1 MCNKLDNT
9 ICYDSRLSDSKNYRK
24 RYRRCLKCKH
34 LMVTLEII
42 IPKKPKG
49 CQTEA
54 SKKIYREELFNYL
67 YDVIQGLEE

>member
-1 MCNKLDNT
+1 
-9 ICYDSRLSDSKNYRK
+9 
-24 RYRRCLKCKH
+24 
-34 LMVTLEII
+34 MVTLEII